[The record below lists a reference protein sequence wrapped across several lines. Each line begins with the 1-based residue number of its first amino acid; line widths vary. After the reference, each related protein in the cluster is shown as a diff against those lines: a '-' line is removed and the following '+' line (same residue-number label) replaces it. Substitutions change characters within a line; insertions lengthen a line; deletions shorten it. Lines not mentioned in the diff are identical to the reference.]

1 MGIRYKA
8 GGAMTTSE
16 MESPGRQVEKRRER
30 REGGAFGVKVMLC
43 SPVLGSRV
51 ASLRILTSARLASRD
66 TGFILKLPPTKNWRV
81 MVVRG

>member
-16 MESPGRQVEKRRER
+16 MESPGRQVEKRSEE
-30 REGGAFGVKVMLC
+30 EGGAFGVKVMLC

-66 TGFILKLPPTKNWRV
+66 AGFILKFPPTKNWRV
-81 MVVRG
+81 MVVGG